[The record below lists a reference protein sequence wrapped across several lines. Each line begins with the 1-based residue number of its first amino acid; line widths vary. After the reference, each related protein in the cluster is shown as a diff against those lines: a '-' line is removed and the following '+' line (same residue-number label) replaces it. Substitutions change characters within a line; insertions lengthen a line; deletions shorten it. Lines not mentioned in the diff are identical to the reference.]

1 MENLL
6 IILRGISA
14 GHKTI
19 FQDKKGNYISK
30 QVDNSQTH
38 SLHKGCEEK
47 DIESRLMYELYG
59 EFPLSPA
66 NELDYLQ
73 NVKLAFRILR

>member
-6 IILRGISA
+6 ILLRGIAA
-14 GHKTI
+14 GHETI

-30 QVDNSQTH
+30 QVDNPQTH
-38 SLHKGCEEK
+38 SLHNGCEEK

-59 EFPLSPA
+59 EFPLSTA
-66 NELDYLQ
+66 NELDYLK
-73 NVKLAFRILR
+73 NIKPAFKNFR